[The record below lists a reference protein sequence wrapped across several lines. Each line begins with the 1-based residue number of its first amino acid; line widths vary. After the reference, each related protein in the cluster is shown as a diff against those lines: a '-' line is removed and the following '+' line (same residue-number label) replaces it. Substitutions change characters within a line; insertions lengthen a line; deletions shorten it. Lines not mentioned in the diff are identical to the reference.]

1 MILQP
6 LLQWSET
13 LLQLIRIC
21 NLIDSLS
28 VYFFKSHLI
37 LHMFLHALWAG
48 LKGKLDVLGNLNLN
62 QDTNGHVSV

>member
-1 MILQP
+1 MLFDLVIPNIRNRIL
-6 LLQWSET
+6 L
-13 LLQLIRIC
+13 